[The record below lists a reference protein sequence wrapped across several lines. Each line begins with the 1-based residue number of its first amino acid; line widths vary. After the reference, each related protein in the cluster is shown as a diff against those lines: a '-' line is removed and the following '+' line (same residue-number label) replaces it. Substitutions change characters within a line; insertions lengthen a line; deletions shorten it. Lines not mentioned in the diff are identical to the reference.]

1 MLKILFAPL
10 QGYTTG
16 IYRKAHAEIFG
27 GVDAYYAPFLRI
39 ENGKP
44 REKDLRD
51 LEIANADCANVKCA
65 GIAEGIA
72 RDGNQ
77 GELRGLQSR
86 SADYCEQRR

>member
-44 REKDLRD
+44 REKDLRGGRK
-51 LEIANADCANVKCA
+51 LTPI
-65 GIAEGIA
+65 
-72 RDGNQ
+72 
-77 GELRGLQSR
+77 ELPLLHKDICPTRIKFSIGMGFMNSWQ
-86 SADYCEQRR
+86 

>member
-39 ENGKP
+39 ENGRP

-51 LEIANADCANVKCA
+51 LENAHAEWSGNVV
-65 GIAEGIA
+65 
-72 RDGNQ
+72 
-77 GELRGLQSR
+77 
-86 SADYCEQRR
+86 